1 MSRPELRLTTLENG
15 LVVATESMP
24 QIATVALGVWVGAG
38 ARHERDDEHGLSH
51 LIEHMAFKGTSHRSA
66 RAIAEDI
73 ENVGGDINAATGV
86 EYTCYTARTL
96 GEDIGVA
103 LDVLGDILTCS
114 TFSAEE
120 LERERGVILQE
131 IAAVEDTPD
140 DLINDV
146 FIETAYPR
154 QALGRPILGRPETV
168 SAFTPDR
175 IRAFCAREYGPDR
188 MVVTA
193 AGAVDHERVVEAAR
207 RHFGGLPP
215 TTPDPLLPGLYRG
228 GEARL
233 KRRNE
238 QANIVL
244 GLPGR
249 SFKDGSYYAAQ
260 LFAQVLGGS
269 LSSRLWQ
276 EVREKRGLAYSVDA
290 FHWPFSD
297 TGIFGIGAG
306 VAGHDLAEFVEVT
319 IDTLQRTAEDASEAE
334 LERAKAQMKVGLLAA
349 LETPGGRIERI
360 ARQVLAWG
368 RVLPVHELVSRVEA
382 VTVADLRA
390 AGRAI
395 LAGPPTMAA
404 IGPIRALPSLDRL
417 TARLNPAAAA
427 KIAVTG

>member
-1 MSRPELRLTTLENG
+1 MTSAEPRLTLLENG
-15 LVVATESMP
+15 LVVATETMP
-24 QIATVALGVWVGAG
+24 HVATVALGIWVGAG

-51 LIEHMAFKGTSHRSA
+51 LIEHMAFKGTTHRSA

-96 GEDIGVA
+96 GQDIGIA

-114 TFSAEE
+114 TFSDEE

-131 IAAVEDTPD
+131 IAAVEDAPD

-146 FIETAYPR
+146 FIETAYPG

-168 SAFTPDR
+168 RGFTPDG
-175 IRAFCAREYGPDR
+175 IRAFCAREYAPDR
-188 MVVTA
+188 MVITA
-193 AGAVDHERVVEAAR
+193 AGSVEHDRVVDAAHRYFGDLAPR
-207 RHFGGLPP
+207 R
-215 TTPDPLLPGLYRG
+215 PDPLVAGAYRG
-228 GEARL
+228 GEARI

-238 QANIVL
+238 QANVVL

-249 SFKDGSYYAAQ
+249 SFKDRDYYATQ

-306 VAGHDLAEFVEVT
+306 VAGEDLAEFMNVT
-319 IDTLQRTAEDASEAE
+319 LDTLRKAASDTDEAE
-334 LERAKAQMKVGLLAA
+334 LQRARAQMKVGLLAA
-349 LETPGGRIERI
+349 LETPGGRIERM
-360 ARQVLAWG
+360 ARQLLAWG
-368 RVLPVHELVSRVEA
+368 RIVPVSELVSRIDA
-382 VTVADLRA
+382 VTVDDVRA
-390 AGRAI
+390 AGGA
-395 LAGPPTMAA
+395 LLKGPPTLAA
-404 IGPIRALPSLDRL
+404 IGPIRSLPRL
-417 TARLNPAAAA
+417 SNIFSRLS
-427 KIAVTG
+427 